1 MKKFVLFLVAC
12 ILSINILNISVF
24 AYTEVDYS
32 SYIGDWQWV
41 SESAGEDRFSLG
53 SADLKITE
61 CTNNKVSFNFQGT
74 AFRFVGDISGYNIP
88 IVNNIATLTGK
99 DERMNN
105 TWTVTLTFNNDGI
118 WFETDAKNNGRGQ
131 LTKPGFQLITHT
143 IEEDNITV
151 KVNGVPLVFDQQPVM
166 KDDRVMVP
174 IRKVFEA
181 MNIDVYFAAGE
192 TEDGLNFPI
201 VTAIKENTRV
211 TLYVDPYAANGN
223 SWIMKKGKLTD
234 NGDLQ
239 NDNEI
244 QLYTQPII
252 LNGRTLVPVRAITE
266 AFGANVNWDG
276 STQTVIITG
285 DTSGQRKSDEEIKRI
300 DGFDSKAACNI
311 ANGKYYVFY
320 AYEWPGY
327 DSKGKYYTLSVSDNG
342 TQNGNQS
349 SIKVYIDGTIVE
361 ED

>member
-61 CTNNKVSFNFQGT
+61 CTNRYVDFVFGIT
-74 AFRFVGDISGYNIP
+74 AYHFTDEIIGYQIP
-88 IVNNIATLTGK
+88 IVNNTATLTAQGY
-99 DERMNN
+99 NN
-105 TWTVTLTFNNDGI
+105 WSWTVILTFNNDGI

-181 MNIDVYFAAGE
+181 MNIDVYFATGE